1 MFRVRGG
8 KTDKEW
14 GDAVEGGGGGERWMW
29 KDSMYGAFCII
40 IHNAVIHLGPG
51 VIFNRILQ
59 KRILVEKICS
69 IFTEAHVGFM
79 DFYAA
84 NKGRCSFPPD

>member
-1 MFRVRGG
+1 MG
-8 KTDKEW
+8 
-14 GDAVEGGGGGERWMW
+14 

-40 IHNAVIHLGPG
+40 IHNAVTHLGLG

-59 KRILVEKICS
+59 KRILVEICS
-69 IFTEAHVGFM
+69 IFTEASVEFM